1 MNIAI
6 AIIGALIVLVVLWEA
21 FETIILPRQVT
32 RRWRVTRLFYR
43 WTWKIYARCF
53 NGLSKKSRERML
65 SFYGPLS
72 LVLLLSLWALGMVLG
87 FGMLHYID
95 GSITGYGDPLERF
108 GMALYFSGSTQFTL
122 GLGDVAPHTAL
133 SRFVTVAQSFVG
145 LGFLAI
151 VVGYFPVL
159 YQAFSRREAQI
170 TLLDARAGSPPS
182 ATELLRRQAG
192 VHGYGEIYDLLKEWE
207 RWSAELM
214 ESHLSY
220 PSLCYFRSQH
230 DYESWL
236 SALATILDASA
247 LVLVGIDEA
256 CEHQAQLTF
265 AIARHAVVDIS
276 QVLNQAPVQGKTERL
291 NREDLDR
298 LRGVLAEAGLQLRSG
313 EEADRRLGD
322 LVSMYEP
329 YLVALS
335 RFLLMP
341 LPQWI
346 REGRPDNWQ
355 TSAWGRITATSS
367 GKEKEVEHHL

>member
-6 AIIGALIVLVVLWEA
+6 AITGALIVIVVLWEA

-32 RRWRVTRLFYR
+32 RKWRVTRLFYR
-43 WTWKIYARCF
+43 WTWKLYSRCF

-72 LVLLLSLWALGMVLG
+72 LILLLSVWAMSMVLG

-95 GSITGYGDPLERF
+95 GSITGYGDPWERF

-192 VHGYGEIYDLLKEWE
+192 VHGYGEIYDLLKDWE

-230 DYESWL
+230 DNESWL

-265 AIARHAVVDIS
+265 AIARHAIVDIS
-276 QVLNQAPVQGKTERL
+276 QVLNQAPVTAKTVRL
-291 NREDLDR
+291 NADELTR
-298 LRGVLAEAGLQLRSG
+298 LRQVLGEAGMQLRSG
-313 EEADRRLGD
+313 EEADQRLAD
-322 LVSMYEP
+322 LINMYEP

-346 REGRPDNWQ
+346 RDGRPDNWQ
-355 TSAWGRITATSS
+355 TSAWGRITATAS
-367 GKEKEVEHHL
+367 EKQSQVEHHL

>member
-1 MNIAI
+1 VN
-6 AIIGALIVLVVLWEA
+6 IVLAITGTVIVIVVLWEA

-32 RRWRVTRLFYR
+32 RRWRITRLFYR
-43 WTWKIYARCF
+43 STWHLYSR
-53 NGLSKKSRERML
+53 LVEPLPKKTRERLL

-72 LVLLLSLWALGMVLG
+72 LILLLSVWALGLVLG
-87 FGMLHYID
+87 FGLLHFVD
-95 GSITGYGDPLERF
+95 GTITGYGSASNRF

-122 GLGDVAPHTAL
+122 GLGDVAPNTPL
-133 SRFVTVAQSFVG
+133 SRFFTVAQSFVG

-192 VHGYGEIYDLLKEWE
+192 GSGYEEIYNLLKDWE

-220 PSLCYFRSQH
+220 PALCFFRSQH

-276 QVLNQAPVQGKTERL
+276 QVLNQAPVHGKTERL
-291 NREDLDR
+291 SREDLIR
-298 LRGVLAEAGLQLRSG
+298 LRGVLSEAGIQLHDG
-313 EEADRRLGD
+313 QEADQRLSD
-322 LVSMYEP
+322 LISMYEP

-335 RFLLMP
+335 QLLLMP

-355 TSAWGRITATSS
+355 TSAWGRITS
-367 GKEKEVEHHL
+367 GGSTKPTHVEQHL